1 MSKLIRAC
9 MALAAFAAFA
19 VLPAT
24 AMAEN
29 NPQLKEG
36 GTALATGVGIVGT
49 NEGITR
55 FTDTSG
61 NTLVECSKAT
71 LSGTLTKNTVGGVEG
86 EITTFDFSGTGAV
99 NAHNGLP
106 ECTGSFGAA
115 FITVVTNP
123 LCVRSTNT
131 MATNEFQVSSG
142 KCAGGGKVKFII
154 GSTTIGEC
162 EYETGGPV
170 KGDYVTNT
178 SEMKVRNTAAGSGAS
193 KIRGGFFCPSSGMLA
208 MTFKLET
215 ANGTAI
221 TIS

>member
-1 MSKLIRAC
+1 MT
-9 MALAAFAAFA
+9 LAAFMAFA

-29 NPQLKEG
+29 NPQLTES

-49 NEGITR
+49 NSGSTL

-61 NTLVECSKAT
+61 NTLVDCTKVT
-71 LSGTLTKNTVGGVEG
+71 LSGTLVRNTVGGVEG
-86 EITTFDFSGTGAV
+86 EIKTFDISSTGSV

-106 ECTGSFGAA
+106 ECTGSFGNAYY
-115 FITVVTNP
+115 TVSTLP
-123 LCVRSTNT
+123 LCLRSTSG

-154 GSTTIGEC
+154 GSTTIGPC

-170 KGDYVTNT
+170 KGDYKTNT
-178 SEMKVRNTAAGSGAS
+178 SEMIVRNTTWGSGAS
-193 KIRGGFFCPSSGMLA
+193 KISGGFLCPSSTMLA